1 MTKSAPKRGKELGP
15 MVQRATE
22 ENRALEQRGGRD
34 EGKRV
39 EFFRFTP
46 HDDDLIHEQAHG
58 IPITT

>member
-39 EFFRFTP
+39 EFVRFSPTMM
-46 HDDDLIHEQAHG
+46 I
-58 IPITT
+58 